1 MKLDFRGSTKLQS
14 LTLFANNFGIN
25 SRILHSL
32 INPSPYF
39 RKVIGLTISNMIY
52 FLYLFGFLPSIVWL
66 FFYLRKDAHPESNR
80 MILKIFFLGILVAFF
95 AIFLEK
101 GFQAVVSFFKSQ
113 GPLNS
118 FLIIFLG
125 GAFIEEYLKYLVIR
139 FGVLKSSEL
148 DEPSDLL
155 LYMIISALGFAA
167 LENILV
173 LSNYHPVLTTAKA
186 LEVMGWRFVSAT
198 FLHAL
203 VSGVL
208 GYFLVLSFRHI
219 YHRKKIFLIGLI
231 TVSLLHGIY
240 NWSII
245 KIEGLGKFILPL
257 LILIILSWFVSFSF
271 KKIKR
276 LKGVCV
282 LK

>member
-1 MKLDFRGSTKLQS
+1 
-14 LTLFANNFGIN
+14 
-25 SRILHSL
+25 
-32 INPSPYF
+32 
-39 RKVIGLTISNMIY
+39 MIY
-52 FLYLFGFLPSIVWL
+52 LLYLFGFLPSIVWL

-101 GFQAVVSFFKSQ
+101 GSQAIVSFFKSQ
-113 GPLNS
+113 GALNS
-118 FLIIFLG
+118 LLIIFLG

-139 FGVLKSSEL
+139 FGVLKNSEL
-148 DEPSDLL
+148 DEPPDLL

-173 LSNYHPVLTTAKA
+173 LSNYHPILTAAKA

-203 VSGVL
+203 CSGVL

-219 YHRKKIFLIGLI
+219 YHRKKKYHIVLKTDSF
-231 TVSLLHGIY
+231 LHGVY

-245 KIEGLGKFILPL
+245 KMESLEKFILPL
-257 LILIILSWFVSFSF
+257 LILIILSWFVSLSF
-271 KKIKR
+271 KRLKR
-276 LKGVCV
+276 LKGVCL
-282 LK
+282 LKLK